1 MEDSEKLKIFDAIKE
16 YVEAEG
22 NIYPGEVGTLE
33 RYARARKKLRS
44 IILEL
49 KWEMEEI
56 KNLQD
61 VWSNECDKKHCP
73 IIDYLLHPKS
83 IEKNDVKK

>member
-22 NIYPGEVGTLE
+22 NIYPGAVGTLE

-49 KWEMEEI
+49 KWEME
-56 KNLQD
+56 K
-61 VWSNECDKKHCP
+61 
-73 IIDYLLHPKS
+73 
-83 IEKNDVKK
+83 

>member
-22 NIYPGEVGTLE
+22 NIVPGVVSTLE
-33 RYARARKKLRS
+33 RYAKAEEKLKS

-49 KWEMEEI
+49 KWEI
-56 KNLQD
+56 DL
-61 VWSNECDKKHCP
+61 KK
-73 IIDYLLHPKS
+73 
-83 IEKNDVKK
+83 

>member
-1 MEDSEKLKIFDAIKE
+1 M
-16 YVEAEG
+16 G
-22 NIYPGEVGTLE
+22 NG
-33 RYARARKKLRS
+33 K
-44 IILEL
+44 
-49 KWEMEEI
+49 I

-73 IIDYLLHPKS
+73 IIDYLLHQKS